1 MSDQRGVFTLKTT
14 NIFRKK
20 EQWVDLNDVWHSP
33 SPSGSGPETGYFGGG
48 SGPVSTMDKVDYAS
62 DTTAALPSTGALRT
76 AHRFM
81 GATGN
86 FTHGYFGGGFPD
98 TTKMDSEHLC
108 I

>member
-33 SPSGSGPETGYFGGG
+33 SPGPSAEVGYFGGG
-48 SGPVSTMDKVDYAS
+48 IEGGTVTTMDKQLIHQIPLLQFLVQ
-62 DTTAALPSTGALRT
+62 
-76 AHRFM
+76 
-81 GATGN
+81 
-86 FTHGYFGGGFPD
+86 
-98 TTKMDSEHLC
+98 